1 MEFQV
6 KVLLLTFALTVVLS
20 VIIVPIL
27 RRLKVGQIE
36 RNDGPQS
43 HLKKQ
48 GTPTMGGIIIILSM
62 CIVCVILTLNVSS
75 DWSTKMSALDSVSL

>member
-20 VIIVPIL
+20 LIIVPIL

-36 RNDGPQS
+36 RNDG
-43 HLKKQ
+43 HKA
-48 GTPTMGGIIIILSM
+48 I
-62 CIVCVILTLNVSS
+62 
-75 DWSTKMSALDSVSL
+75 